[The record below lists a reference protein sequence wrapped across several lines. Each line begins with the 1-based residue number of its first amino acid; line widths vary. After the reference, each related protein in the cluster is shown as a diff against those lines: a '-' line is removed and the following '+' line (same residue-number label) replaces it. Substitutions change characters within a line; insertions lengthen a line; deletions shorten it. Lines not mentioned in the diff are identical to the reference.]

1 MSAVYKIDPAE
12 VAAFAKTED
21 FQKGREQLNALLA
34 RASTD
39 REFRQQLIENP
50 REALTSMGQE
60 YDPNLDIRFV
70 EKQGHATIVLPD
82 FVDPAAELSSQDLEM
97 VAGGATLGAVVITV
111 TTNTVCLLVG
121 AGVVIGY
128 TIWG

>member
-12 VAAFAKTED
+12 VAAFAQTED

-39 REFRQQLIENP
+39 WEFRQQLLSNP
-50 REALTSMGQE
+50 REALATVGQE
-60 YDPNLDIRFV
+60 YDANLDIRFV

-82 FVDPAAELSSQDLEM
+82 FVDPAAELSEQDLEM
-97 VAGGATLGAVVITV
+97 VAGGTSLECVVITV
-111 TTNTVCLLVG
+111 TSNTACLLVA
-121 AGVVIGY
+121 AGIVISY
-128 TIWG
+128 TIFG